1 MEPRCSSNGDV
12 PTSKEMVDRRT
23 AAGVPSIALNPHFIE
38 WSLHL
43 SAILEWR
50 SYKGWWGCVL
60 AMVCPVSMLFSG
72 DSFRGS
78 LVVVPWPVSCIILKL
93 YKLCVPSYL
102 VSLCYVICGLSHL
115 LMKVQDG
122 ILPTVVLIKKWCKG
136 HDSSKNIAIIHL
148 PIYRYELLL
157 K

>member
-1 MEPRCSSNGDV
+1 MSQLQRRWSIGEQRLACLPLPLI
-12 PTSKEMVDRRT
+12 PTSLS
-23 AAGVPSIALNPHFIE
+23 GPSIWAQY
-38 WSLHL
+38 WSGV
-43 SAILEWR
+43 ATR
-50 SYKGWWGCVL
+50 GGGCVL

-115 LMKVQDG
+115 LMKVQAG